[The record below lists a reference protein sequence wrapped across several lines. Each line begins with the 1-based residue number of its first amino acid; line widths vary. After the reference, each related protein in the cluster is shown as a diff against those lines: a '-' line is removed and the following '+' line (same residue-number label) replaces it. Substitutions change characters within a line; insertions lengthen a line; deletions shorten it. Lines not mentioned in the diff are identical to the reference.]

1 MQQNRI
7 GHNTLIDNVMLYFQ
21 LDQERKYYSVVFPER
36 RSLEMAETICKLHG
50 GHLPVP
56 INDMEN
62 DV

>member
-1 MQQNRI
+1 
-7 GHNTLIDNVMLYFQ
+7 MLYFQ

-62 DV
+62 DVWMNRNNSKPLCCDS